1 MMNLV
6 HWRLLVAVLD
16 HGTISR
22 AAEQVGMTQSAA
34 SQALAGMEQTLGV
47 QLFVREARQAVPTAI
62 GQQVLEQARLMLGA
76 LQNIRRQVDSA
87 KGLVGGRLRLASFPM
102 VLSTLLPPLL
112 QRFRQCHPEIE
123 VIALE
128 VSDHEVEAMLAD
140 NLVDVGVVLNPVPGR
155 AARELG
161 RDRWVAVLPLGHR
174 LAARGPEG
182 RVSLAELVAE
192 PFVLAT
198 GGCTV
203 NARSIAA
210 EVGLPLAD
218 VRVEVRE
225 WSSAFALVR
234 EGLGVSLVPE
244 LTLPKERRGLRVL
257 QLEVPVER
265 RFALVACPAASQCE
279 AVAALFGM
287 LERSGPGSSGI
298 GAGG

>member
-16 HGTISR
+16 SGTISR

-34 SQALAGMEQTLGV
+34 SQALAGMEETLGV

-62 GQQVLEQARLMLGA
+62 GLQVLEQARLMLGA
-76 LQNIRRQVDSA
+76 LQNIRQRVDSA
-87 KGLVGGRLRLASFPM
+87 RGLTGGTIRLASFPM
-102 VLSTLLPPLL
+102 VLSSLLPPLL
-112 QRFRQCHPEIE
+112 QRFRQRHPGIE
-123 VIALE
+123 VVALE
-128 VSDHEVEAMLAD
+128 VSDHEVEAMLAAD
-140 NLVDVGVVLNPVPGR
+140 LVDVGVVLNPEPGR
-155 AARELG
+155 VAHELG
-161 RDRWVAVLPLGHR
+161 RDRWVAVVPLGHR

-203 NARSIAA
+203 NARSLAA
-210 EVGLPLAD
+210 EAGLPLAD

-257 QLEVPVER
+257 PLAVPVER
-265 RFALVACPAASQCE
+265 RFALVACPTISQCA
-279 AVAALFGM
+279 AVTALFEM
-287 LERSGPGSSGI
+287 LE
-298 GAGG
+298 